1 MKYENIKKMSLGVLM
16 SVLFLGILN
25 GCGLASF
32 GKNIGKLVLKTSS
45 EDYSKKENSKG
56 DYWDKLMDQFVVAL
70 DKHDKKGIMNC
81 FSDYVNK
88 HDQNLDKEIEEL
100 FQAYTGKTDSWK
112 WSLDS
117 TQDYSDAPEENR
129 EYITRTAVLNS
140 NGKNYYLYVEITTV
154 DLSRKGRFGLCCV
167 DFTTPEVQAALRSH
181 RLDLIDYESKSSW
194 EQEDHYKIHVTTKH
208 KGDYETRRICNY
220 EEIFNPS
227 EVKYSA
233 HEYVSFVKTNH
244 SIKDFQIKY
253 GMENAGDEDCLYYQV
268 NDGDNLYVML
278 FKGGKEGQDITQID
292 LVNEDNYVKT
302 LYVEPE

>member
-1 MKYENIKKMSLGVLM
+1 MNAKSAIK
-16 SVLFLGILN
+16 VLFVQLMVALCVLLN
-25 GCGLASF
+25 GCGIKLI
-32 GKNIGKLVLKTSS
+32 GYKGIKNAYSRTMSTAQELVTTS
-45 EDYSKKENSKG
+45 N
-56 DYWDKLMDQFVVAL
+56 DKIDKDMNAFIKAL
-70 DKHDKKGIMNC
+70 DAHDKGALRKC
-81 FSDYVNK
+81 FSSYVQKN
-88 HDQNLDKEIEEL
+88 DKELDQEIDEL
-100 FQAYTGKTDSWK
+100 FAAYPGPTDSWK
-112 WSLDS
+112 WSMDS
-117 TQDYSDAPEENR
+117 TQSYSSASDEAR
-129 EYITRTAVLNS
+129 EYVTHTAILKS
-140 NGKNYYLYVEITTV
+140 YGKNYYIYIEYTEGEYAGKDRYGI
-154 DLSRKGRFGLCCV
+154 CCV

-181 RLDLIDYESKSSW
+181 RLDLIDYKSKSSW